1 MKIAVNGEVIDT
13 KDIYKISRIQECD
26 EVYGKVF
33 YIQLFNKIEIEVAI
47 TYPKFD
53 YNGKTP
59 SSQEEANALITE
71 HRQKTIDKIEAFRQ
85 SIIDIWSDNQSDIPQ
100 FNL

>member
-1 MKIAVNGEVIDT
+1 MKIAVNGDIIDT
-13 KDIYKISRIQECD
+13 KDIYKISKIQEND
-26 EVYGKVF
+26 DVYGKVF

-47 TYPKFD
+47 TYPD

-59 SSQEEANALITE
+59 SSQQEADTLLAE

-85 SIIDIWSDNQSDIPQ
+85 SIITVWSDNQSDIPQ